1 MIQEIKFVDL
11 NQHDDVYLTVDKCST
26 EVIFSKEKW
35 LNANERLWVKIYA
48 DGLAS
53 YGLSMLAD
61 PLHDNRPYIWSSRAE
76 VINQKLLKGTQY
88 ELITSDIGVQELE
101 GRYSCYFSRGI
112 CASVIIPLV
121 EMYADKLHYGLEEF
135 KKYELRYVDR
145 DIEDIINEFI
155 EF

>member
-1 MIQEIKFVDL
+1 MIMEIKFVDL

-26 EVIFSKEKW
+26 EVIFATEKW
-35 LNANERLWVKIYA
+35 LNANERLWVKIHA

-53 YGLSMLAD
+53 YGLSMLKD
-61 PLHDNRPYIWSSRAE
+61 PMHNNQPYIWSSRAE
-76 VINQKLLKGTQY
+76 VINRELLKGTPY
-88 ELITSDIGVQELE
+88 ELITSSIGVQELE

-112 CASVIIPLV
+112 CVSTIMPLV
-121 EMYADKLHYGLEEF
+121 EMYADKLKYGLEEF
-135 KKYELRYVDR
+135 KKYELKYVDR